1 MTHSRALLSLG
12 TLLAAL
18 PAAASVQFAAEYSL
32 PAHGETILVA
42 GHSVPCLAD
51 MNADGYVDLLV
62 GEGSGLFMGKVRL
75 YLNEGLTSTPS
86 FGDYSYV
93 QTTAGELNY
102 PGG

>member
-1 MTHSRALLSLG
+1 MSPSRWFAV
-12 TLLAAL
+12 LAWAFAA

-51 MNADGYVDLLV
+51 LDADGFLDLLV
-62 GEGSGLFMGKVRL
+62 GEGSGLLMGKVRL
-75 YLNEGLTSTPS
+75 YLSEGLPGPPS
-86 FGDYSYV
+86 FGDFSYL

>member
-1 MTHSRALLSLG
+1 MRLASLLG
-12 TLLAAL
+12 ILAWVAAV
-18 PAAASVQFAAEYSL
+18 PAAATIQFAADYSV

-51 MNADGYVDLLV
+51 LDADGHRDLLV

-75 YLNEGLTSTPS
+75 YPCEGLPGPPS
-86 FGDYSYV
+86 FGDFTYI